1 MLYSLHK
8 DEISKAGTILADA
21 FQHDPLWNKILE
33 GESNIKRKYQA
44 CFETPIRYCHKFGE
58 TLASSKNLEG
68 IAGWFPN
75 TAPEMGFWAMIRSG
89 AIFPGIRMGAKV
101 GIKMGS
107 IFKPMLKDRLDF
119 MAGRSYFYL
128 MVVGVAS
135 EFQGQGFGGL
145 IIRELIDKCEKSGNH
160 LYIET
165 ETQENVEFYKR
176 YGFKVIKEITLPIV
190 NLPMWEMIREITK

>member
-1 MLYSLHK
+1 
-8 DEISKAGTILADA
+8 
-21 FQHDPLWNKILE
+21 
-33 GESNIKRKYQA
+33 
-44 CFETPIRYCHKFGE
+44 
-58 TLASSKNLEG
+58 
-68 IAGWFPN
+68 
-75 TAPEMGFWAMIRSG
+75 MGFWAMIRSG

-119 MAGRSYFYL
+119 MAGKSYFYL

-160 LYIET
+160 LYLET

-176 YGFKVIKEITLPIV
+176 YGFEHIDTF
-190 NLPMWEMIREITK
+190 MREIPNKRMPRKNSPSNIKGRTESTMLFEYIVILQKK